1 MRVRNKF
8 PTEIEAYCMNISNR
22 LYQSGVRPGQIIKE
36 LDKKGVKGVTQGDV
50 NYWRTKAGIENK
62 FRYAAEVAIPDQEFE
77 TADIKSVIKKEES
90 LREKYSYE
98 KMFNTP
104 KTEVENSTNNFQSE
118 SSDQNVASIDSK
130 LPTNNTIAWYE
141 KIILKIKKFFNNIF
155 KI

>member
-77 TADIKSVIKKEES
+77 TADSKPVIKKEES
-90 LREKYSYE
+90 LKGSEAFVILPKSNVEHIKELCKDILSQLEALEYE
-98 KMFNTP
+98 
-104 KTEVENSTNNFQSE
+104 QG
-118 SSDQNVASIDSK
+118 
-130 LPTNNTIAWYE
+130 
-141 KIILKIKKFFNNIF
+141 
-155 KI
+155 